1 MKGGMSVK
9 HVRLANEGPHSRKVP
24 AQMLCYIFFDWGS
37 CGSVDEC
44 GFDFGS
50 CGQKDACLV
59 DY

>member
-1 MKGGMSVK
+1 MKHLRVANGSSLTSV
-9 HVRLANEGPHSRKVP
+9 AEGRIP
-24 AQMLCYIFFDWGS
+24 AQMLCYIFIDWGD

-50 CGQKDACLV
+50 CSRRDVCLA